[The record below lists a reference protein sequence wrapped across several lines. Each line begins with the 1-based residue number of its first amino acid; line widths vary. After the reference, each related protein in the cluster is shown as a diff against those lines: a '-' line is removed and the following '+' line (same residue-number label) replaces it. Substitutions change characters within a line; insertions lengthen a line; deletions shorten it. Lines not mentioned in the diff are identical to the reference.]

1 MGYKFEATAKYDAL
15 GPYQQQILDAVSKS
29 LPGAASHYAPL
40 PQGKPALVVVWPG
53 FENRDDG
60 DRKRLVQDS
69 ILASLHIGL
78 TDFVAG
84 IHCFT
89 PKEYDMAREDSNED

>member
-1 MGYKFEATAKYDAL
+1 MGYKFEKTARYDAL
-15 GPYQQQILDAVSKS
+15 GRYQQPILDAVSKS

-53 FENRDDG
+53 FENRNDG

-69 ILASLHIGL
+69 ILAALLMGL
-78 TDFVAG
+78 TDYVAG

-89 PKEYDMAREDSNED
+89 PE